1 MLNPYWSLG
10 HTITQANVLG
20 IMSSLLSVT
29 MLFFGV
35 KYLWKCVELQW
46 LKKAS
51 SELVYRFSSQN
62 MRVDATVKPFLIRS
76 WYGTSLHWVFCPPI
90 LYTARKA
97 IFSLKGKEF
106 FFNWAKKVKYNV
118 FIFLQ
123 KAWSLS
129 PSFFFLTKELVSIYY
144 V

>member
-51 SELVYRFSSQN
+51 SELVYRRFSSQN

-76 WYGTSLHWVFCPPI
+76 WYGTSLHWVFCPPT

-97 IFSLKGKEF
+97 IFLLKGKEF
-106 FFNWAKKVKYNV
+106 FFNWAKKKWSIMYLY
-118 FIFLQ
+118 FCRKHDPFLP
-123 KAWSLS
+123 L
-129 PSFFFLTKELVSIYY
+129 SFF
-144 V
+144 

>member
-51 SELVYRFSSQN
+51 SELVYRRFSSQN

-97 IFSLKGKEF
+97 IFLLKGKEF
-106 FFNWAKKVKYNV
+106 FFNWAKKKWSIMYLY
-118 FIFLQ
+118 FCRKHDPFLP
-123 KAWSLS
+123 L
-129 PSFFFLTKELVSIYY
+129 SFF
-144 V
+144 